1 MKKYNLTSI
10 GFVLLNVILSV
21 GILTISIIITFYAD
35 SFNLI
40 ACIFLWLVFL
50 GLLFGLYLCFKHK
63 VIIYDEFL
71 IIQILTTYKI
81 IFDDIQEVKMEDDY
95 RTIYII
101 TKDKHYQFPGYFVLF
116 NNKKSLRL
124 TRELIE
130 EIKKVL
136 IRVAS

>member
-10 GFVLLNVILSV
+10 GYLLLNVLLSV
-21 GILTISIIITFYAD
+21 GILVISIIITFYAD
-35 SFNLI
+35 TFNLI
-40 ACIFLWLVFL
+40 ACIFSWLVFL
-50 GLLFGLYLCFKHK
+50 GLLFGLYLCFNHK
-63 VIIYDEFL
+63 VIICDEFL
-71 IIQILTTYKI
+71 IIQNLKTYKI
-81 IFDDIQEVKMEDDY
+81 IFNDIEEAKMEDDF

-116 NNKKSLRL
+116 NNKKALRL

-136 IRVAS
+136 IKVAL